1 MSKGKIAYSVLAA
14 VFLIAGCASRLGYPS
29 RTVGIPTAVTLFSK
43 IASSASLNITMP
55 LGARDMWS
63 MLYKKKFEDVLSA
76 ISREKLKRQL
86 DIAFSRDAG
95 KAKDL
100 FAASSTEVFDISVD
114 YSKVKADPPAYGG
127 FDFSGLKDTIP
138 TRYVLA
144 LTIDDWGLI
153 AAQTNRD
160 NGPFVSMTIQLIDKD
175 TNMSAWS
182 YHYQF
187 RQQVDKDA
195 NELTT
200 AAHLE
205 DIFGPMITHGVDQ
218 FFNWLGY

>member
-1 MSKGKIAYSVLAA
+1 MSRGKIAYSVLAA

-100 FAASSTEVFDISVD
+100 FAASSTEVSDISVD

-127 FDFSGLKDTIP
+127 FDFSGEFVGLVVANAGADGGGQAFFKNGGEAAEF
-138 TRYVLA
+138 LA
-144 LTIDDWGLI
+144 DG
-153 AAQTNRD
+153 
-160 NGPFVSMTIQLIDKD
+160 
-175 TNMSAWS
+175 
-182 YHYQF
+182 F
-187 RQQVDKDA
+187 RF
-195 NELTT
+195 
-200 AAHLE
+200 AH
-205 DIFGPMITHGVDQ
+205 
-218 FFNWLGY
+218 